1 MTFHLPPH
9 SIEAGHTSSSV
20 AFWGALAPVFC
31 RCLALGVCGLCDTL
45 FPLNRRFCNLNIF
58 TYSGDWFFFFK
69 GPFFLGAEQKT
80 KYLIIRLVNKSRRI
94 SLGMNLHIATVT
106 GKMVVFKGNLYSWL
120 EQNELGSEV
129 FCICAWHHRSS
140 KVNNAEGSSSSKIF
154 SSNTHTEIQ
163 ILTNRSQSLLLNS
176 FGKGKEV
183 WMLLCIFN
191 YLFNYEFG
199 IR

>member
-1 MTFHLPPH
+1 M
-9 SIEAGHTSSSV
+9 I
-20 AFWGALAPVFC
+20 
-31 RCLALGVCGLCDTL
+31 
-45 FPLNRRFCNLNIF
+45 
-58 TYSGDWFFFFK
+58 FFFFK

-80 KYLIIRLVNKSRRI
+80 KYLIIRLVNKSQRI